1 MRYKSVIVTKRGGPE
16 ALQVIENYLRSP
28 SAGVAR
34 IKILA
39 TPVCLPDVQARYG
52 HTPIA
57 PKIPFVPGYAIIG
70 VVDAIGRPDPP
81 SGEGVTSVAV
91 GDQGDIANL
100 VW

>member
-16 ALQVIENYLRSP
+16 ALQVIENDLRSP

-81 SGEGVTSVAV
+81 SDAGG
-91 GDQGDIANL
+91 
-100 VW
+100 W